1 MCCVS
6 EIAMTIRY
14 RIKRKL
20 YKLSHPELGR
30 ILMLHRVVVHRSEG
44 ENRELEITPDF
55 LEQTIKEYKQKG
67 FRFVSIDEV
76 SEILEKGRVDKPFV
90 CITFD
95 DGYRDNYT
103 DALPILKKEQVPF
116 TVYVTTGFIDNKQS
130 MWWYPNERLGLSRDE
145 LLNLDAEPLC
155 TICAHTITHPK
166 LENLSVQEQR
176 VEIKQ
181 SKQDLESLLG
191 HSVAHFSY
199 PHGSYNDDTIGIIKE
214 CGFRTGLMAWGGV
227 VRKGD
232 DALQLHRI
240 ELRQS

>member
-1 MCCVS
+1 MLKTVFRRLHHL
-6 EIAMTIRY
+6 T
-14 RIKRKL
+14 
-20 YKLSHPELGR
+20 HPILGR
-30 ILMLHRVVVHRSEG
+30 VMMLHRVVEQRRIG

-55 LEQTIKEYKQKG
+55 LEQTIKDYKQKG

-76 SEILEKGRVDKPFV
+76 SEILEKGKVDRPFV

-95 DGYRDNYT
+95 DGYHDNYT

-116 TVYVTTGFIDNKQS
+116 AIYVTTGFVDNKQS
-130 MWWYPNERLGLSRDE
+130 MWWYPNNRLGLSRDE
-145 LLNLDAEPLC
+145 LLNLAAEPLC
-155 TICAHTITHPK
+155 TIGAHTVTHSK

-181 SKQDLESLLG
+181 SKQELERLLG
-191 HSVAHFSY
+191 YSVDHFSY

-214 CGFRTGLMAWGGV
+214 CGFRTALMAWGGV

-232 DALQLHRI
+232 FPLLLHRV
-240 ELRQS
+240 ELRQP